1 MDRLRRLIY
10 SDFGRTLISILLGL
24 GLATL
29 FREVC
34 KGEHCVRYI
43 ATPIS
48 EIQDKVFKYNEKCY
62 QYTPE
67 AGTCKKNIK
76 TLEINKKD

>member
-1 MDRLRRLIY
+1 MYIQKFLN
-10 SDFGRTLISILLGL
+10 SDTGKYLMSILLGL

-62 QYTPE
+62 QYTQE

>member
-1 MDRLRRLIY
+1 MNIQKFLN
-10 SDFGRTLISILLGL
+10 SDTGKYLMSILLGL

>member
-1 MDRLRRLIY
+1 MYIQKFLN
-10 SDFGRTLISILLGL
+10 SDTGKYLMSILLGL

-34 KGEHCVRYI
+34 KGEQCVRYI
-43 ATPIS
+43 AAPIS

>member
-1 MDRLRRLIY
+1 MYIQKFLN
-10 SDFGRTLISILLGL
+10 SDTGKYLMSILLGL

>member
-1 MDRLRRLIY
+1 MYVQKFIN
-10 SDFGRTLISILLGL
+10 SDTGKYLMSILLGL

-29 FREVC
+29 FRQVC
-34 KGEHCVRYI
+34 KGDNCVRYV
-43 ATPIS
+43 AAPMS
-48 EIQDKVFKYNEKCY
+48 EIKNQVFKYNEKCY

-76 TLEINKKD
+76 TIEVEKKE

>member
-1 MDRLRRLIY
+1 MYIQKFLN
-10 SDFGRTLISILLGL
+10 SDTGKYLMSILLGL

-67 AGTCKKNIK
+67 SGTCKKNIK

>member
-1 MDRLRRLIY
+1 MYIQKFLN
-10 SDFGRTLISILLGL
+10 SDTGRYLMSILLGL

-48 EIQDKVFKYNEKCY
+48 EIQDKVFKYNEK
-62 QYTPE
+62 
-67 AGTCKKNIK
+67 
-76 TLEINKKD
+76 

>member
-1 MDRLRRLIY
+1 MYIQKFLN
-10 SDFGRTLISILLGL
+10 SDTGKYLMSILLGL

-76 TLEINKKD
+76 TLEINEKD